1 MLLLWTSLGIRLVS
15 PLCIH
20 QGKQESSRL
29 FSFWE
34 QWGSRKGNTKS
45 AKTQNKSN
53 LEKSQAN
60 KTTLQVMLGSIFLQT
75 ENRGESQ
82 THLTSKNFLW
92 FPPNTDDTLQT
103 IWQRRAAL
111 RVRLGSGPC
120 CFSRTGCRHLC
131 SALGHAHFAQNSL
144 ACCSQSSAGSAST
157 IHKLSLTKDL
167 SKLQELFLKPFPC
180 SGPDNHKD
188 HSHKQGRICS
198 CSYVPEA
205 SSVWILLGLKGTAG
219 EGLLIPLSF
228 TSSF

>member
-1 MLLLWTSLGIRLVS
+1 
-15 PLCIH
+15 
-20 QGKQESSRL
+20 
-29 FSFWE
+29 
-34 QWGSRKGNTKS
+34 
-45 AKTQNKSN
+45 
-53 LEKSQAN
+53 
-60 KTTLQVMLGSIFLQT
+60 MLGSIFLQT

-157 IHKLSLTKDL
+157 IHKLSLTKT
-167 SKLQELFLKPFPC
+167 SASYRSSSSNPFPALAQTITRITVTSKVESVPALTSLRLHL
-180 SGPDNHKD
+180 SGYFWD
-188 HSHKQGRICS
+188 
-198 CSYVPEA
+198 
-205 SSVWILLGLKGTAG
+205 
-219 EGLLIPLSF
+219 
-228 TSSF
+228 